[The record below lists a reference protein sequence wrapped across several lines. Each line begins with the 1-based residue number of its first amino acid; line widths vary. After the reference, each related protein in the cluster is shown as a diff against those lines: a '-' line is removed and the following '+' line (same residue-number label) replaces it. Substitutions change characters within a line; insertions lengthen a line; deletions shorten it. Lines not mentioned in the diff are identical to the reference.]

1 MASNKYAVET
11 AFRLIDRTTE
21 PLAKIGV
28 KGNAIGKQLKKDF
41 MKAQDQLAS
50 IGKAAGKAALAI
62 GAVGSAA
69 VVAGI
74 TVAAK
79 QFVEFDAAA
88 TAATAKFKD
97 LDVKS
102 ENYAESLKKVGQTA
116 RDVAAITEY
125 NAVDTAGALDKMA
138 MAGLTSEQS
147 MKLLMGTTNLAT
159 AAGMD
164 LTTAVDIATDS
175 LGAFGLMSEDASQL
189 QKNLDRVSDV
199 MAKTTNMFN
208 TDMPGM
214 FEAIKK
220 GGPAFTS
227 AGQSVESFSSLIGV
241 MASSGV
247 KGSEAGTQLRNM
259 MLSLANPTEKAAKQL
274 ERMGIIT
281 QDSHGNYLDI
291 IDIIGQFETATK
303 NMGSAEKAA
312 ALSTIFGSRTVTG
325 MNILLQEGAGKLRD
339 YRKEL
344 ESAGGAAADIAAAMR
359 GSIKNKIEVL
369 KSALTELGFKFVE
382 SFQEKGVGLI
392 EKLTDAVS
400 KFDPQPIINGVTMA
414 GNVIIKLVE
423 IVWKLRAPIL
433 AVAAAVAVYRGGML
447 LAALAVN
454 GFTAVQNI
462 AKGIQLAA
470 AFITGNQ
477 TKAMALYKAGTMG
490 ATVQTTL
497 FWIRQKAVQGLNFT
511 GTLIK
516 QGAAFVAL
524 KARLIGAKIATV
536 AYSVAQKACAAA
548 TAIMNGAMTIAN
560 ALFVASPIG
569 RIVLAIGALIAVI
582 VLCAKNWDKITAAL
596 QVAWEWIKNVAGMI
610 WDGLCNAFNSL
621 TGFIQRNSEK
631 VLAFIAIFTGP
642 FGFIISIVKEL
653 KDNWG
658 AVTEAFKTDG
668 ITAGLKK
675 LGGVILS
682 GILAPTQ
689 GFLEMLSNIP
699 IIGDKIV
706 PAADKIKAF
715 RDQLKGVETENTI
728 VQNVVPGSITNLVPE
743 TLTQTVYTTARAIPP
758 LNNGMNNRTIT
769 APGRASF
776 PGETTPV
783 PPQLNRVTPP
793 AITRTMTSIPAPQ
806 VDPVT
811 IRVGKVEG
819 LNEQLHNLTAD
830 VTVVEN
836 VVPGKINNVVPPIV
850 DQPRRATASP
860 AVPSFSGVNL
870 NNRTITA
877 AATAPTPPMTTAEQR
892 YYTERTNREQVDI
905 DIRTEPGTTATI
917 ARQPRSPN
925 VRVPASGG
933 NNAR

>member
-1 MASNKYAVET
+1 MANKYAVET
-11 AFRLIDRTTE
+11 AFKLIDKATE
-21 PLAKIGV
+21 PLSKIGV
-28 KGNAIGKQLKKDF
+28 KGNAVGKALKKDF
-41 MKAQDQLAS
+41 MKAQDQLAGM
-50 IGKAAGKAALAI
+50 GKAAIRAGAAIAAI
-62 GAVGSAA
+62 GSAA

-74 TVAAK
+74 AVAAK
-79 QFVEFDAAA
+79 QFSDFDAAA

-274 ERMGIIT
+274 ERMGIVT

-303 NMGSAEKAA
+303 SMGSAEKAA

-344 ESAGGAAADIAAAMR
+344 ENAGGAAADIAAAMR

-414 GNVIIKLVE
+414 GNVIIKLAGV
-423 IVWKLRAPIL
+423 VWELRAPIL
-433 AVAAAVAVYRGGML
+433 AVVAAVAVYQGGML
-447 LAALAVN
+447 LAAAAVN
-454 GFTAVQNI
+454 GFTAAQNI
-462 AKGIQLAA
+462 LKGVQLAA
-470 AFITGNQ
+470 AHITGHQ
-477 TKAMALYKAGTMG
+477 TKANAIYKAGTRG

-497 FWIRQKAVQGLNFT
+497 FWIRQKAAAGVGLAA
-511 GTLIK
+511 TLIK
-516 QGAAFVAL
+516 QGAAFLAL
-524 KARLIGAKIATV
+524 KAQMIASKIAIVAYTIATNAVKIATTV
-536 AYSVAQKACAAA
+536 WTGVQWALNAAL
-548 TAIMNGAMTIAN
+548 TAN
-560 ALFVASPIG
+560 PIG
-569 RIVLAIGALIAVI
+569 LIILAIVALIAGI
-582 VLCAKNWDKITAAL
+582 VALVMNWDKVIAGL
-596 QVAWEWIKNVAGMI
+596 KIAWEWIKNVASML
-610 WDGLCNAFNSL
+610 WDNLCNAFKAV
-621 TGFIQRNSEK
+621 TGFVKENSEK

-653 KDNWG
+653 KDNWS
-658 AVTEAFKTDG
+658 AIVEAFKTDG
-668 ITAGLKK
+668 IIEGFKR

-682 GILAPTQ
+682 SVLAPIQ
-689 GFLEMLSNIP
+689 GLLEVLAHIP
-699 IIGDKIV
+699 GVGKLLGPAVEKIKNFREELKGNTEAETTVVQKVV
-706 PAADKIKAF
+706 PA
-715 RDQLKGVETENTI
+715 GVS
-728 VQNVVPGSITNLVPE
+728 NVTP
-743 TLTQTVYTTARAIPP
+743 
-758 LNNGMNNRTIT
+758 RTIT
-769 APGRASF
+769 
-776 PGETTPV
+776 
-783 PPQLNRVTPP
+783 
-793 AITRTMTSIPAPQ
+793 RTSA
-806 VDPVT
+806 
-811 IRVGKVEG
+811 
-819 LNEQLHNLTAD
+819 AA
-830 VTVVEN
+830 TV
-836 VVPGKINNVVPPIV
+836 
-850 DQPRRATASP
+850 TASVP
-860 AVPSFSGVNL
+860 AYGVNNR

-877 AATAPTPPMTTAEQR
+877 AATPATPPMTTAEQ
-892 YYTERTNREQVDI
+892 YMYSQTTSREQI
-905 DIRTEPGTTATI
+905 DIGVKTEPGTSANIT
-917 ARQPRSPN
+917 RGRRRSPN
-925 VRVPASGG
+925 VTVLNSGG
-933 NNAR
+933 NNGR